1 MNMAGK
7 RRLRCVVVSDRMD
20 KSRVVEHTRV
30 VRHPLYGKQVRRRK
44 RYMIHDAENLSKN
57 GDLVLIEESRPLSTR
72 KRWRLRQVIDAGP
85 AATVAVEDVED

>member
-1 MNMAGK
+1 MAGK

-44 RYMIHDAENLSKN
+44 RYMIHDADNASKN
-57 GDLVLIEESRPLSTR
+57 GDVVVIEECRPLSAR
-72 KRWRLRQVIDAGP
+72 KRWRLRQVVDNTPAGT
-85 AATVAVEDVED
+85 AETVDGEA

>member
-1 MNMAGK
+1 MAGK

-44 RYMIHDAENLSKN
+44 RYMIHDAENASKN
-57 GDLVLIEESRPLSTR
+57 GDLVVIEECRPLSAR
-72 KRWRLRQVIDAGP
+72 KRWRLRQVVDTAP
-85 AATVAVEDVED
+85 AVTAEIEDGKPE

>member
-1 MNMAGK
+1 MAGK

-44 RYMIHDAENLSKN
+44 RYMVHDADNASKS
-57 GDLVLIEESRPLSTR
+57 GDEVVIEECRPLSAR
-72 KRWRLRQVIDAGP
+72 KRWRLRHVVDTAP
-85 AATVAVEDVED
+85 AVTAEVDDGNSE